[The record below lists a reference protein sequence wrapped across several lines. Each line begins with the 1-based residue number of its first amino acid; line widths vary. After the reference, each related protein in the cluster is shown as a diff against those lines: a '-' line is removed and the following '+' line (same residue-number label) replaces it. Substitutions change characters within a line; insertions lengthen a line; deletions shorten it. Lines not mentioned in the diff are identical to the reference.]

1 MIYSAN
7 IKINDGFKAI
17 FLPLFHKKS
26 YNAYFVADC
35 IYICYIKILCSLE
48 YLV

>member
-17 FLPLFHKKS
+17 FCLYFIKS
-26 YNAYFVADC
+26 LIMLILLQIVYIFV
-35 IYICYIKILCSLE
+35 I
-48 YLV
+48 